1 MVSALTDTRKILY
14 AIFTAKPGNEKEV
27 ADLIADLQT
36 KVRQEP
42 GNLVPCCDCSKFQGT
57 VSNIFEIFQATTR
70 KENPAQFFV
79 YEEYKNEE
87 AFKAHITADYGAVFN
102 AKLKTLI
109 VENGSQLFWLNS
121 VEAAPHQHAKL

>member
-42 GNLVPCCDCSKFQGT
+42 GNLV
-57 VSNIFEIFQATTR
+57 
-70 KENPAQFFV
+70 
-79 YEEYKNEE
+79 
-87 AFKAHITADYGAVFN
+87 
-102 AKLKTLI
+102 I
-109 VENGSQLFWLNS
+109 VC
-121 VEAAPHQHAKL
+121 KYI